1 MNWLTRGMSASVPR
15 IAQTKPV
22 RRYQPKRVS
31 RPHAVVKFRFRED
44 CSHLGSVWLSDIAA
58 SEGFLCFLELTST
71 SAKPSFQQLTINFGF
86 VAICL
91 AVWGVSG
98 VYWKITDE

>member
-1 MNWLTRGMSASVPR
+1 MRDGGEWSQPWKSIDILNGHGPSSFWAVGHSEVTFEITYPSRKHSVD
-15 IAQTKPV
+15 ANN
-22 RRYQPKRVS
+22 
-31 RPHAVVKFRFRED
+31 
-44 CSHLGSVWLSDIAA
+44 
-58 SEGFLCFLELTST
+58 ST
-71 SAKPSFQQLTINFGF
+71 SNYAKVCFRQLTINFGF